1 MRGVI
6 TVVTHEE
13 YVLWL
18 AKQKPNYAQIMG
30 DQAPAGGA
38 KPDSTKAAANLATP
52 AAKALT
58 SGPAAN
64 LTTAPPAAKLVAT
77 N

>member
-18 AKQKPNYAQIMG
+18 AKQKTNYAQVQG
-30 DQAPAGGA
+30 DQAPAGGG
-38 KPDSTKAAANLATP
+38 KTDSTKAAVATP
-52 AAKALT
+52 A
-58 SGPAAN
+58 
-64 LTTAPPAAKLVAT
+64 PAAKLVAT